1 MEQNIILKDSI
12 FKIGKVTSVEGRTV
26 KVKVDKT
33 KNTSN
38 LLYKGKLLK
47 NIAVGGYVK
56 IMKGFTV
63 IIGKVEGEYITEDK
77 QYVSKDY
84 GNEKERINRIL
95 TISLLGFFNNSSFER
110 GIKELPLIDNEC
122 YLLDKEEFD
131 NVHDFIKS
139 GDKPLTIGSLSLE
152 KGQKIKVGINSLL
165 ASHIGIFGNTGSGK
179 SYTLAKIYRELF
191 KGYKD
196 NRNFQ
201 ENASFFL
208 LDFNGEYTDE
218 EDNIIIEKEYKN
230 IYKLT
235 TRPEVVDESN
245 KFPVSTQTLY
255 EPTFWTVILEAT
267 EKTQTPF
274 LRRAI
279 TNNWLAERLGTE
291 KDIIELIISK
301 FLLVIDK
308 QDKELG
314 SKILIEFLSAFH
326 DIFPK
331 SNILE
336 VRDLLREGIDFYN
349 NKGEFTYIKNG
360 TRYWNNDVN
369 ELITQELNEIRLGQI
384 DLNELDKLKLQI
396 IFQYYDDVIRGHAN
410 REHLSPLIKRME
422 KRFEDVRKVITVNDN
437 PVKKGN
443 FTIVSLKDV
452 NIHMR
457 KILPLL
463 LCKQLYEEN
472 KQKNGPSA
480 YLNIIVDEAH
490 NILSR
495 SSERESEQWKDYRLE
510 TFEEIIKEGR
520 KFGVFLTIA
529 SQRPSDISPTIISQL
544 HNYFLHRLI
553 NNNDIIAVEK
563 TIAYLDKV
571 SFDYLP
577 ILPTG
582 TCILAGLLAQVPVV
596 IDINEIES
604 KYEPK
609 NKTIKLIDKWE
620 SAQ

>member
-384 DLNELDKLKLQI
+384 DLNELDKLTYSGAYPPNFSYKKL
-396 IFQYYDDVIRGHAN
+396 A
-410 REHLSPLIKRME
+410 
-422 KRFEDVRKVITVNDN
+422 
-437 PVKKGN
+437 
-443 FTIVSLKDV
+443 
-452 NIHMR
+452 
-457 KILPLL
+457 
-463 LCKQLYEEN
+463 
-472 KQKNGPSA
+472 
-480 YLNIIVDEAH
+480 
-490 NILSR
+490 
-495 SSERESEQWKDYRLE
+495 
-510 TFEEIIKEGR
+510 
-520 KFGVFLTIA
+520 
-529 SQRPSDISPTIISQL
+529 
-544 HNYFLHRLI
+544 
-553 NNNDIIAVEK
+553 
-563 TIAYLDKV
+563 
-571 SFDYLP
+571 
-577 ILPTG
+577 
-582 TCILAGLLAQVPVV
+582 
-596 IDINEIES
+596 
-604 KYEPK
+604 
-609 NKTIKLIDKWE
+609 
-620 SAQ
+620 